1 MSAAMRHDAL
11 TTRRRRKTDVDGRR
25 LVPRPGLPEGNRP
38 RYEGDLA
45 AAGQ

>member
-11 TTRRRRKTDVDGRR
+11 TTRRRRKRDLDGRR
-25 LVPRPGLPEGNRP
+25 LAPRPGFPQGNRP
-38 RYEGDLA
+38 RSERDLA